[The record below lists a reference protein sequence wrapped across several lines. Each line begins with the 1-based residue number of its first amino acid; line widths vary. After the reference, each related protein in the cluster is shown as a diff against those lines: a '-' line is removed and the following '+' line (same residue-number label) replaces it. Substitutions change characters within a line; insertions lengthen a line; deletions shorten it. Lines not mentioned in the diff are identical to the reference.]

1 MNSELISCIQDLQ
14 LELDIENY
22 NDRQRDRDDD
32 LADRAQIQELL
43 KGLHDKQVSLSS
55 SLEIDRVY
63 LC

>member
-43 KGLHDKQVSLSS
+43 KGLHDKQVPLSS
-55 SLEIDRVY
+55 SLEIERVY